1 MRGGRGA
8 GCLKSIGRYLWLFLA
23 RSSHLPAVIIIK
35 FESFSKKHGTCE

>member
-23 RSSHLPAVIIIK
+23 RSHLPAVIIIK